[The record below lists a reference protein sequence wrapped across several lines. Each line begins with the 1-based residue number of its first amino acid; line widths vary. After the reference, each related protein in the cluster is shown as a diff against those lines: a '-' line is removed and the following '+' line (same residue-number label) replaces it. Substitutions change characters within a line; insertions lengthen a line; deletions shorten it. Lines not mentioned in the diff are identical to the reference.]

1 MVTGRFAAVTS
12 ATILDTVIF
21 DLDDTLTLETDYVRS
36 GYRAVGRWAA
46 DTWAESADEVERRL
60 WDIFRTGD
68 RGRVFNEWLGGTG
81 REGLVQEAVTVYRE
95 HQPVISLVPGA
106 AEVLQTLGESLKVG
120 LVTDGYSVTQRR
132 KIEALKL
139 EDVISTIVV
148 SDELGGRSAWK
159 PSPAPFLE
167 ACARLGTR
175 PERAIYIGDNPHK
188 DFLGARAAGLAS
200 VRLRLSAGLHVNCEP
215 IHNDDKPDLTVS
227 EFHEIPDAIGAVA
240 RTIQAPR
247 RRLNLGR

>member
-1 MVTGRFAAVTS
+1 MRDSVTFDSVTFDS
-12 ATILDTVIF
+12 VIFDSVIF

-46 DTWAESADEVERRL
+46 DSWAESATAVERQL
-60 WDIFRTGD
+60 WEIFRTGD
-68 RGRVFNEWLGGTG
+68 RSRVFNEWLGATG

-106 AEVLQTLGESLKVG
+106 AEVLQTLGEGLRLG
-120 LVTDGYSVTQRR
+120 LVTDGYSLTQRR

-139 EDVISTIVV
+139 EDVISTIVI

-167 ACARLGTR
+167 ACARLGTK
-175 PERAIYIGDNPHK
+175 PSRAIYIGDNPHK
-188 DFLGARAAGLAS
+188 DFRGARSAGLAS
-200 VRLRLSAGLHVNCEP
+200 VRLRLSAGLHVSCEP
-215 IHNDDKPDLTVS
+215 NHHEDQPDLEVS
-227 EFHEIPDAIGAVA
+227 AFPDIPGAIDSVA
-240 RTIQAPR
+240 HRAPE
-247 RRLNLGR
+247 GR